1 MSEGFCLVCFF
12 VVVVVAV
19 VVPNYFEPASKK
31 GKRRDLRAVGMFHS
45 ATGIGSRWYQKLIR
59 SSNL

>member
-1 MSEGFCLVCFF
+1 MKDSVSYVFF

-31 GKRRDLRAVGMFHS
+31 GKRRDLRAVGICF
-45 ATGIGSRWYQKLIR
+45 IQPLE
-59 SSNL
+59 